1 MEEKR
6 QKFCSNVL
14 TMSIYALTV
23 TLVSLLML
31 SAQSARAQEYPTK
44 PIEIVVPW
52 GPGTGTDVIMRVISD
67 IAPKYLG
74 QPTFVTNKP
83 GGAGSIGAADVI
95 ASKPDGYKLCAAA
108 HAYFAGT
115 VHTQK
120 VPFDPSDLVPL
131 AGFVE
136 LRQGMCVGVDSP
148 FKTFNDLLQYVR
160 TNPGQLKW
168 SNPGRGVTAY
178 ITATVI
184 FKKERVSTIDVPYK
198 GGSVGALTALMGGHV
213 DMASITGT
221 GSSLMKAGKIR
232 FLMYYSDRRVPDF
245 PNVPTAAELGYPD
258 AILPVYQGLFVH
270 KNTPEH
276 IKQIL
281 MGALK
286 KVYDDPAFKK
296 GIAQIDG
303 DPRWC
308 GPDFINE
315 SIKKSESIAVPIL
328 KELGLYVG
336 K

>member
-1 MEEKR
+1 
-6 QKFCSNVL
+6 
-14 TMSIYALTV
+14 V

-120 VPFDPSDLVPL
+120 VPFDP
-131 AGFVE
+131 
-136 LRQGMCVGVDSP
+136 
-148 FKTFNDLLQYVR
+148 
-160 TNPGQLKW
+160 
-168 SNPGRGVTAY
+168 Y